1 MVRDLAVLESL
12 NQQVLDALPSGIL
25 FCDTDYI
32 VRRVNACYAAL
43 LGGKVSSILG
53 RPLTELNPAT
63 RAPIVIKNG
72 KPELGDLCT
81 LPLFGDNYKF
91 VVGEFALIEL
101 LCISCHDL
109 FPNMEINTL
118 IISIITAIG
127 RTT

>member
-1 MVRDLAVLESL
+1 MFFGHFQTTNLSL
-12 NQQVLDALPSGIL
+12 TNLQA
-25 FCDTDYI
+25 
-32 VRRVNACYAAL
+32 
-43 LGGKVSSILG
+43 
-53 RPLTELNPAT
+53 NPA
-63 RAPIVIKNG
+63 ASDK
-72 KPELGDLCT
+72 
-81 LPLFGDNYKF
+81 DNYKF